1 MVENF
6 LTLYAFTMERNR
18 GRPPYTEKP
27 SYIWHSMDR
36 DLRTIST
43 SIDNTS
49 VTGEG

>member
-18 GRPPYTEKP
+18 GRAPYTEKP
-27 SYIWHSMDR
+27 SYIWLSLDR

-43 SIDNTS
+43 SINNTS